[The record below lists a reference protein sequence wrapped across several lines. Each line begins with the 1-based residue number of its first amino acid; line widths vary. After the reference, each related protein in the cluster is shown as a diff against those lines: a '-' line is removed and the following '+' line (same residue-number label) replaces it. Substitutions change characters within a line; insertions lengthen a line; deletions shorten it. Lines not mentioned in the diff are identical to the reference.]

1 VFSHISASLNG
12 LSTIRAFEAQEMVRK
27 EFDTHQVRQMKISHT
42 VVGRNN
48 FCDVK

>member
-1 VFSHISASLNG
+1 MFSHISASLNG
-12 LSTIRAFEAQEMVRK
+12 LSTIRAFEAQEMVSK
-27 EFDTHQVRQMKISHT
+27 EFDTHQVRKMNISHT